1 MADKRIQ
8 DIRVENIEQFIE
20 LYPQLFSQKRLKDW
34 QQLFNSEAVLVKID
48 VQGST
53 AVSIDEAM
61 PEQEEYAAEN
71 DRFEEKWDNI
81 RTGIYGNIA
90 VVVADYILKVDNEI
104 REGVDVVTLVHDI
117 HGWKIVSLVY
127 EQTKFITY

>member
-1 MADKRIQ
+1 MDDKRIQ

-20 LYPQLFSQKRLKDW
+20 LYPQLFSQKRLKEW

-48 VQGST
+48 VQGSNV
-53 AVSIDEAM
+53 VSIDEAM

-81 RTGIYGNIA
+81 RTNIYGNIA

-117 HGWKIVSLVY
+117 FGWKIVSLVY